1 MLCLN
6 LQVDLEYYFSSL
18 LTKGYFKNSL
28 GSKGSFDLKLFN
40 TFVNVSTELE
50 NYNRNYAHSRNGNTE
65 VYYENA
71 PNDHFMDENVEYQY
85 VQFVNRAIESE
96 MIDNSYNGLVG
107 NLRSEI
113 DSSFEMPMDN
123 KPFVIEN
130 NKSKLIV
137 SFLNN
142 QLFKSDKIYKSKKV
156 QFFAFRQNKFG
167 TGYKLKVKIML
178 SKEPKWESTVVAQ
191 KAHQQININNVN
203 FEARNIYATAII
215 ERVKRPNGEFK
226 FNVEDASVKFE
237 GFKFDIGKFSYDKVS
252 HDNLASEVGQ
262 NLQNILEYGLSA
274 AFQQQLYRLQQI
286 CQQSS
291 YECTKYNL

>member
-1 MLCLN
+1 M
-6 LQVDLEYYFSSL
+6 QVDLEYFFNSL
-18 LTKGYFKNSL
+18 LTKGYYKGSM
-28 GSKGSFDLKLFN
+28 GSKGSVNLKMFN

-65 VYYENA
+65 VFYENS
-71 PNDHFMDENVEYQY
+71 PNDQSINENIESQY

-113 DSSFEMPMDN
+113 ESAIDLPTET
-123 KPFVIEN
+123 KPLVIEN
-130 NKSKLIV
+130 NKSKLVV
-137 SFLNN
+137 SFLNSQGFN
-142 QLFKSDKIYKSKKV
+142 SDKIYKQKKV

-167 TGYKLKVKIML
+167 TGYKLKIKVLL
-178 SKEPKWESTVVAQ
+178 SKEPKWESDIIAQ
-191 KAHQQININNVN
+191 KAQQKININNVN
-203 FEARNIYATAII
+203 FEARNIYATATM

-226 FNVEDASVKFE
+226 FNVEDACVHFE
-237 GFKFDIGKFSYDKVS
+237 GLKFDIGKFNYIKSS
-252 HDNLASEVGQ
+252 HDNLANEVGQ
-262 NLQNILEYGLSA
+262 NLQSILENGMSA
-274 AFQQQLYRLQQI
+274 ALQQQLYRLQQI